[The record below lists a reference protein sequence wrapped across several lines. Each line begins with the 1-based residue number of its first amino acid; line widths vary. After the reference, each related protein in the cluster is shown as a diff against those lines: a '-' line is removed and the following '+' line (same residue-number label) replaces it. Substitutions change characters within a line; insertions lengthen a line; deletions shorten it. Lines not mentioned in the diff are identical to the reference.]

1 MLGFCYKHIDIA
13 KGTMSHGH
21 CLPKPKRV
29 KKIMVGSWRTEK
41 LWRNYTHAKSKV
53 AICPVNVTSKV
64 TLNSSHVVIVS
75 LLRGGASVLRLQ
87 PL

>member
-1 MLGFCYKHIDIA
+1 MLGFCYQHIDIA

-29 KKIMVGSWRTEK
+29 KKIMAGNWRTEK
-41 LWRNYTHAKSKV
+41 LWRNYTHSKV
-53 AICPVNVTSKV
+53 SICPVNVTSKMP
-64 TLNSSHVVIVS
+64 LNSSHVVIVS